1 MSQIL
6 TRRTV
11 KTNIIIYPTDGTG
24 RDGYITYNNG
34 GFWKD
39 NIKRFSLDEKYKRSS
54 FARYRSIRKIPPI
67 WNYHAD
73 GTGRD
78 SYVFYDYGGLI
89 NNFYKVPNPNI
100 FRTSNEEKL
109 NDYNKTSNQFLTK
122 DEKIYQTKITK
133 IQKDVVNRLYYKP
146 KNEFKLNR
154 FKRENSYG
162 NVIRNLKL
170 EPIKTNTRYNN
181 NINDNEN
188 NNINDNINN
197 LYFNNNSGLRSRN
210 RLNKIFIDENKI
222 SNEETRNKYDFR
234 KYKIKCLSNDFDNK
248 DRLYPFNHFSRKNSD
263 KKFVLFN

>member
-39 NIKRFSLDEKYKRSS
+39 NIKRFSLSEKYKRSS
-54 FARYRSIRKIPPI
+54 FARFRSIRKTPPI

-89 NNFYKVPNPNI
+89 NNFYRVPNPNI
-100 FRTSNEEKL
+100 FRSGNEGKTI
-109 NDYNKTSNQFLTK
+109 DHNKTNYQFLTK
-122 DEKIYQTKITK
+122 DEKIYQSKLTK
-133 IQKDVVNRLYYKP
+133 IQKDVVDRLYYKP
-146 KNEFKLNR
+146 KNESKFNK

-162 NVIRNLKL
+162 NIFTRLKL
-170 EPIKTNTRYNN
+170 EPIKSNTRYNN
-181 NINDNEN
+181 NNNDNEK
-188 NNINDNINN
+188 NNINENINN
-197 LYFNNNSGLRSRN
+197 LYFSNNNGLRNRN
-210 RLNKIFIDENKI
+210 NLSKIFNDENKI
-222 SNEETRNKYDFR
+222 GNENSRNKYDFS
-234 KYKIKCLSNDFDNK
+234 KYKIKCLSKDFDIK
-248 DRLYPFNHFSRKNSD
+248 DRHYPFNQFSQKNAE
-263 KKFVLFN
+263 KKFSLFN